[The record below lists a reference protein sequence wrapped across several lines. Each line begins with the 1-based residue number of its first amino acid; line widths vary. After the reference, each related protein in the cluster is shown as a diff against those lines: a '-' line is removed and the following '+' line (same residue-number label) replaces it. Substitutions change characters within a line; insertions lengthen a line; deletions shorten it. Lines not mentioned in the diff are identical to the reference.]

1 MIHPHRDDGRAADDA
16 RARQRWQVTC
26 LVALAVFG
34 ALAIA
39 AAAVGVLP
47 GERELREALLAW
59 GTPAVILLSRIVN
72 PGGSWHA
79 LLPAMLL
86 LFALSPESR
95 RRWWLWSAALVAG
108 GLVETSVK
116 ATLARARPDDVS
128 AGFPS
133 GHATAAAAFAVIV
146 VYLVGRARLSDGA
159 RLAVCAAVVAG
170 AALVGLARIELR
182 AHWPGDVVAGWA
194 LGAGVAASAAWWD
207 LASLGRRAA
216 PAAGRRLGS
225 VPADPRA
232 AGS

>member
-1 MIHPHRDDGRAADDA
+1 MIHPHRDDGGAADDA
-16 RARQRWQVTC
+16 RTRQRWQVIC
-26 LVALAVFG
+26 LVSLAVFG
-34 ALAIA
+34 ALVIA
-39 AAAVGVLP
+39 AATVGILP

-59 GTPAVILLSRIVN
+59 GTPAIILLCRIVN
-72 PGGSWHA
+72 FGGSWHA

-116 ATLARARPDDVS
+116 ATLARARPEDPS

-146 VYLVGRARLSDGA
+146 MYLVGRARLSPGA
-159 RLAVCAAVVAG
+159 GLAVCAAVIAG

-182 AHWPGDVVAGWA
+182 AHWPSDVVAGWT

-207 LASLGRRAA
+207 LASRAGRAA
-216 PAAGRRLGS
+216 PAAGRRLDG